1 MLTVMKGIV
10 RAYFLLFSPILLL
23 VLAGGYLLGNAL
35 IERELYRVRSD
46 ESTFL
51 ALASGRLDDELAV
64 PLRHVRS
71 ISEEPILL
79 EAASRN
85 DRDTM
90 AVQFTILMNRNPD
103 YAQVR
108 WLAPDGMERVRIDRQ
123 GQRLLRVADEQLQN
137 KVERYYFRDAMA
149 LPWERVYVSPLDLN
163 VEHGVIDRPFNPM
176 IRIAKRLRLGGHDLG
191 LLLINVQAA
200 RMLKAFANS
209 SGKATDHTMLFNQ
222 DGYWLRSPDPSQEW
236 GFMLDRPELTLKH
249 ASPQAWHAFWGAP
262 SGQMESADGLWSWTT
277 LYPAQNHDQLIWKA
291 ASLVPRSEL
300 LAIRTH
306 IWGSIL
312 VTCAMLLLL
321 FGAGVAALV
330 RSRRREQLAQQEAA
344 RLAQVKGDFIANMS
358 HEIRTPMNAI
368 MGLTYLLEQGG
379 LDDGQHALVR
389 KIHQAGQALL
399 GIINDILDFSK
410 IESGRLELERVPF
423 SMEEVLDHVAAIMS
437 TCVGEKH
444 LELVVSSAPEQ
455 VSHLIGDALR
465 LEQVLLNLTG
475 NAIKFTERGE
485 VEVKVELEAEQ
496 DGMATLLFRV
506 RDTGIGIPPEQQAN
520 IFNAFSQADSSTSRR
535 FGGTGLGLT
544 ISRRLVNL
552 MGGEIGVTSEL
563 GKGSEF
569 WFRVRLEQVERP
581 EALNERLQH
590 ISLLI
595 ADDNQ
600 VTRDALSMT
609 VGSLGWQ
616 SRVVESGEQALHHL
630 LRQGERFDVI
640 LLDWIMPGMDGL
652 ETCLA
657 IRRAFERQER
667 SPIIIMATA
676 YSQDELMHRPGSEQ
690 VDLVLHKPVTGSSL
704 YNAVAR
710 LIHEKRDHVEPLES
724 GQRRLRLPGVHVL
737 LVDDSD
743 INLEVA
749 TRLLQREGAEVITA
763 IDGERALACL
773 ADPARRIDLVLM
785 DVQMPVMDGYEAT
798 RRLRQLPGREETPVL
813 ALTAGVFKDQREAA
827 LASGMN
833 DFIAKPLD
841 VEQLIATLLRY
852 LPDSVLPLAVSDE
865 PLVQEPVAGI
875 DIDTGLR
882 NWGEA
887 SVYLKYLR
895 RFRDDYMTV
904 GTVLPDYIAQ
914 HETDAAASLTHK
926 IKGVAGSLS
935 LTDVA
940 RVSAELNEAIEQG
953 GDTSQLIAPFLEA
966 LERAQQSIDTY
977 AGREPGAVSS
987 PQAQGEAR
995 EACLH
1000 ALHQALVSEDL
1011 DLIEPAL
1018 SQAKSYLPCELV
1030 SEISAALELFDIP
1043 FATRKLED
1051 YLEERE
1057 EPAP

>member
-1 MLTVMKGIV
+1 
-10 RAYFLLFSPILLL
+10 
-23 VLAGGYLLGNAL
+23 
-35 IERELYRVRSD
+35 
-46 ESTFL
+46 
-51 ALASGRLDDELAV
+51 
-64 PLRHVRS
+64 
-71 ISEEPILL
+71 
-79 EAASRN
+79 
-85 DRDTM
+85 
-90 AVQFTILMNRNPD
+90 
-103 YAQVR
+103 
-108 WLAPDGMERVRIDRQ
+108 
-123 GQRLLRVADEQLQN
+123 
-137 KVERYYFRDAMA
+137 
-149 LPWERVYVSPLDLN
+149 
-163 VEHGVIDRPFNPM
+163 
-176 IRIAKRLRLGGHDLG
+176 
-191 LLLINVQAA
+191 
-200 RMLKAFANS
+200 
-209 SGKATDHTMLFNQ
+209 
-222 DGYWLRSPDPSQEW
+222 
-236 GFMLDRPELTLKH
+236 
-249 ASPQAWHAFWGAP
+249 
-262 SGQMESADGLWSWTT
+262 
-277 LYPAQNHDQLIWKA
+277 
-291 ASLVPRSEL
+291 
-300 LAIRTH
+300 
-306 IWGSIL
+306 
-312 VTCAMLLLL
+312 
-321 FGAGVAALV
+321 
-330 RSRRREQLAQQEAA
+330 
-344 RLAQVKGDFIANMS
+344 MS
-358 HEIRTPMNAI
+358 
-368 MGLTYLLEQGG
+368 
-379 LDDGQHALVR
+379 
-389 KIHQAGQALL
+389 K
-399 GIINDILDFSK
+399 
-410 IESGRLELERVPF
+410 
-423 SMEEVLDHVAAIMS
+423 
-437 TCVGEKH
+437 
-444 LELVVSSAPEQ
+444 
-455 VSHLIGDALR
+455 
-465 LEQVLLNLTG
+465 
-475 NAIKFTERGE
+475 
-485 VEVKVELEAEQ
+485 

-581 EALNERLQH
+581 EALSERLQH

-977 AGREPGAVSS
+977 AGRSQLPAGPGGGAGGVLARPASGS
-987 PQAQGEAR
+987 GE
-995 EACLH
+995 
-1000 ALHQALVSEDL
+1000 
-1011 DLIEPAL
+1011 
-1018 SQAKSYLPCELV
+1018 
-1030 SEISAALELFDIP
+1030 
-1043 FATRKLED
+1043 
-1051 YLEERE
+1051 
-1057 EPAP
+1057 

>member
-1 MLTVMKGIV
+1 MT
-10 RAYFLLFSPILLL
+10 
-23 VLAGGYLLGNAL
+23 
-35 IERELYRVRSD
+35 RS
-46 ESTFL
+46 
-51 ALASGRLDDELAV
+51 A
-64 PLRHVRS
+64 
-71 ISEEPILL
+71 
-79 EAASRN
+79 
-85 DRDTM
+85 
-90 AVQFTILMNRNPD
+90 
-103 YAQVR
+103 
-108 WLAPDGMERVRIDRQ
+108 
-123 GQRLLRVADEQLQN
+123 
-137 KVERYYFRDAMA
+137 KVGED
-149 LPWERVYVSPLDLN
+149 VK
-163 VEHGVIDRPFNPM
+163 
-176 IRIAKRLRLGGHDLG
+176 IRIAKRLRLGGRDLG

-200 RMLKAFANS
+200 RMLKEFADNR
-209 SGKATDHTMLFNQ
+209 GKAADHIMLFNQ
-222 DGYWLRSPDPSQEW
+222 DGYWLRSPDPSREW
-236 GFMLDRPELTLKH
+236 GFMLERPDLTLKQT
-249 ASPQAWHAFWGAP
+249 SPQAWQAFWDA
-262 SGQMESADGLWSWTT
+262 SNGQMESADGLWSWTT

-291 ASLVPRSEL
+291 ASLVPHSEL
-300 LAIRTH
+300 QAIRTH
-306 IWGSIL
+306 IWGIIL
-312 VTCAMLLLL
+312 AASAVLLLL

-330 RSRRREQLAQQEAA
+330 RSRHKEQLAQQEAA

-379 LDDGQHALVR
+379 LEDGQHALVR

-423 SMEEVLDHVAAIMS
+423 SLEEVLDHVAAIMS
-437 TCVGEKH
+437 TCVGQKH
-444 LELVVSSAPEQ
+444 LELVVSSAPEP

-485 VEVKVELEAEQ
+485 VEVKVVLESEQ

-552 MGGEIGVTSEL
+552 MGGDIGVTSEL

-657 IRRAFERQER
+657 IRRAFEQQER

-676 YSQDELMHRPGSEQ
+676 YSQDELMHRPGSDQ

-710 LIHEKRDHVEPLES
+710 LIHEKREHVEPLES
-724 GQRRLRLPGVHVL
+724 GQRRLRL
-737 LVDDSD
+737 
-743 INLEVA
+743 
-749 TRLLQREGAEVITA
+749 
-763 IDGERALACL
+763 
-773 ADPARRIDLVLM
+773 
-785 DVQMPVMDGYEAT
+785 
-798 RRLRQLPGREETPVL
+798 LPGREETPVL

-852 LPDSVLPLAVSDE
+852 LPDVVLPLTVNDE
-865 PLVQEPVAGI
+865 LLPHEPVAGI

-887 SVYLKYLR
+887 SIYLKYLR

-904 GTVLPDYIAQ
+904 GTVLPGYIAQ

-940 RVSAELNEAIEQG
+940 RISAELNEAIEQG

-966 LERAQQSIDTY
+966 LERAQHSIDTY
-977 AGREPGAVSS
+977 AGRGQLPAGPGGGAGGLPARPASG
-987 PQAQGEAR
+987 PGER
-995 EACLH
+995 G
-1000 ALHQALVSEDL
+1000 SGSD
-1011 DLIEPAL
+1011 
-1018 SQAKSYLPCELV
+1018 
-1030 SEISAALELFDIP
+1030 
-1043 FATRKLED
+1043 
-1051 YLEERE
+1051 
-1057 EPAP
+1057 

>member
-1 MLTVMKGIV
+1 MT
-10 RAYFLLFSPILLL
+10 
-23 VLAGGYLLGNAL
+23 
-35 IERELYRVRSD
+35 RS
-46 ESTFL
+46 
-51 ALASGRLDDELAV
+51 A
-64 PLRHVRS
+64 
-71 ISEEPILL
+71 
-79 EAASRN
+79 
-85 DRDTM
+85 
-90 AVQFTILMNRNPD
+90 
-103 YAQVR
+103 
-108 WLAPDGMERVRIDRQ
+108 
-123 GQRLLRVADEQLQN
+123 
-137 KVERYYFRDAMA
+137 KVGED
-149 LPWERVYVSPLDLN
+149 VK
-163 VEHGVIDRPFNPM
+163 
-176 IRIAKRLRLGGHDLG
+176 IRIAKRLRLGGRDLG

-200 RMLKAFANS
+200 RMLKEFADNR
-209 SGKATDHTMLFNQ
+209 GKAADHIMLFNQ
-222 DGYWLRSPDPSQEW
+222 DGYWLRSPDPSREW
-236 GFMLDRPELTLKH
+236 GFMLERPDLTLKQT
-249 ASPQAWHAFWGAP
+249 SPQAWQAFWDA
-262 SGQMESADGLWSWTT
+262 SNGQMESADGLWSWTT

-291 ASLVPRSEL
+291 ASLVPHSEL
-300 LAIRTH
+300 QAIRTH
-306 IWGSIL
+306 IWGIIL
-312 VTCAMLLLL
+312 AASAVLLLL

-330 RSRRREQLAQQEAA
+330 RSRHKEQLAQQEAA

-379 LDDGQHALVR
+379 LEDGQHALVR

-423 SMEEVLDHVAAIMS
+423 SLEEVLDHVAAIMS
-437 TCVGEKH
+437 TCVGQKH
-444 LELVVSSAPEQ
+444 LELVVSSAPEP

-485 VEVKVELEAEQ
+485 VEVKVVLESEQ

-552 MGGEIGVTSEL
+552 MGGDIGVTSEL

-657 IRRAFERQER
+657 IRRAFEQQER

-676 YSQDELMHRPGSEQ
+676 YSQDELMHRPGSDQ

-710 LIHEKRDHVEPLES
+710 LIHEKREHVEPLES
-724 GQRRLRLPGVHVL
+724 GQRRLRLPGVHILLVDDSDINLEVATRLLQREGAEVITAIDGERALACLADPARRIDLVLHKPVTGSSLYNAVARLIHEKREHVEPLESGQRRLRLPGVHIL

-798 RRLRQLPGREETPVL
+798 RRLRLLPGREETPVL

-852 LPDSVLPLAVSDE
+852 LPDVVLPLTVNDE
-865 PLVQEPVAGI
+865 LLPHEPVAGI

-887 SVYLKYLR
+887 SIYLKYLR

-904 GTVLPDYIAQ
+904 GTVLPGYIAQ

-940 RVSAELNEAIEQG
+940 RISAELNEAIEQG

-966 LERAQQSIDTY
+966 LERAQHSIDTY
-977 AGREPGAVSS
+977 AGRGQLPAGPGGGAGGLPARPASG
-987 PQAQGEAR
+987 PGER
-995 EACLH
+995 G
-1000 ALHQALVSEDL
+1000 SGSD
-1011 DLIEPAL
+1011 
-1018 SQAKSYLPCELV
+1018 
-1030 SEISAALELFDIP
+1030 
-1043 FATRKLED
+1043 
-1051 YLEERE
+1051 
-1057 EPAP
+1057 

>member
-1 MLTVMKGIV
+1 M
-10 RAYFLLFSPILLL
+10 
-23 VLAGGYLLGNAL
+23 
-35 IERELYRVRSD
+35 
-46 ESTFL
+46 
-51 ALASGRLDDELAV
+51 
-64 PLRHVRS
+64 
-71 ISEEPILL
+71 SEEPILL
-79 EAASRN
+79 EAAARN
-85 DRDTM
+85 DRDTL
-90 AVQFTILMNRNPD
+90 AVQFTILLNRNPD

-123 GQRLLRVADEQLQN
+123 GQRLWRVTDDQLQN
-137 KVERYYFRDAMA
+137 KGERYYFRDAMA

-176 IRIAKRLRLGGHDLG
+176 IRIAKRLRLGGRDLG

-200 RMLKAFANS
+200 RMLKEFADNR
-209 SGKATDHTMLFNQ
+209 GKVADHIMLFNQ
-222 DGYWLRSPDPSQEW
+222 DGYWLRSPDPSREW
-236 GFMLDRPELTLKH
+236 GFMLERPDLTLKQT
-249 ASPQAWHAFWGAP
+249 SPQAWQAFWDA
-262 SGQMESADGLWSWTT
+262 SNGQMESADGLWSWTT

-291 ASLVPRSEL
+291 ASLVPHSEL
-300 LAIRTH
+300 QAIRTH
-306 IWGSIL
+306 IWGIIL
-312 VTCAMLLLL
+312 AASAVLLLL

-330 RSRRREQLAQQEAA
+330 RSRHKEQLAQQEAA

-358 HEIRTPMNAI
+358 HEIRPPMNAI

-399 GIINDILDFSK
+399 GIINDILDF
-410 IESGRLELERVPF
+410 
-423 SMEEVLDHVAAIMS
+423 
-437 TCVGEKH
+437 
-444 LELVVSSAPEQ
+444 
-455 VSHLIGDALR
+455 
-465 LEQVLLNLTG
+465 
-475 NAIKFTERGE
+475 
-485 VEVKVELEAEQ
+485 
-496 DGMATLLFRV
+496 GMATLLFRV

-552 MGGEIGVTSEL
+552 MGGDIGVTSEL

-657 IRRAFERQER
+657 IRRAFEQQER

-676 YSQDELMHRPGSEQ
+676 YSQDELMHRPGSDQ

-710 LIHEKRDHVEPLES
+710 LIHEKREHVEPLES
-724 GQRRLRLPGVHVL
+724 GQRRLRLPGVHIL

-749 TRLLQREGAEVITA
+749 TRLLQREGAEVMTA

-798 RRLRQLPGREETPVL
+798 RRLRLLPGREETPVL

-852 LPDSVLPLAVSDE
+852 LPDVVLPLTVNDE
-865 PLVQEPVAGI
+865 RLPHEPVAGI

-904 GTVLPDYIAQ
+904 GTVLPGYIAQ

-926 IKGVAGSLS
+926 LKGVAGSLS

-940 RVSAELNEAIEQG
+940 RISAELNEAIEQG

-966 LERAQQSIDTY
+966 LERAQHSIDTY

-987 PQAQGEAR
+987 PLAQEEAR
-995 EACLH
+995 EVCLH

-1018 SQAKSYLPCELV
+1018 SQAMSHLPCELV

-1051 YLEERE
+1051 YLEDRE

>member
-1 MLTVMKGIV
+1 
-10 RAYFLLFSPILLL
+10 
-23 VLAGGYLLGNAL
+23 
-35 IERELYRVRSD
+35 
-46 ESTFL
+46 
-51 ALASGRLDDELAV
+51 
-64 PLRHVRS
+64 
-71 ISEEPILL
+71 
-79 EAASRN
+79 
-85 DRDTM
+85 
-90 AVQFTILMNRNPD
+90 
-103 YAQVR
+103 
-108 WLAPDGMERVRIDRQ
+108 
-123 GQRLLRVADEQLQN
+123 
-137 KVERYYFRDAMA
+137 
-149 LPWERVYVSPLDLN
+149 
-163 VEHGVIDRPFNPM
+163 M
-176 IRIAKRLRLGGHDLG
+176 IRIAKRLRLGDRDLG
-191 LLLINVQAA
+191 LLLINVQAG
-200 RMLKAFANS
+200 RMLKEFANS
-209 SGKATDHTMLFNQ
+209 SGKAAAHTMLLNQ
-222 DGYWLRSPDPSQEW
+222 DGYWLRNPDPAQEW
-236 GFMLDRPELTLKH
+236 GFMLERPDLTLRLT
-249 ASPQAWHAFWGAP
+249 SPQAWQTLWGA
-262 SGQMESADGLWSWTT
+262 SNGQFESADGLWSWTT
-277 LYPAQNHDQLIWKA
+277 LYPALNHDQLIWKA
-291 ASLVPRSEL
+291 ASMVPRSEL

-306 IWGSIL
+306 IWMSISA
-312 VTCAMLLLL
+312 TCATLLLL
-321 FGAGVAALV
+321 FGIGVASLV
-330 RSRRREQLAQQEAA
+330 RSWRREQLAQQEAA
-344 RLAQVKGDFIANMS
+344 RLARVKGDFIANMS

-368 MGLTYLLEQGG
+368 MGVTYLLEQGV
-379 LDDGQHALVR
+379 LDDGQRALVR
-389 KIHQAGQALL
+389 KIHQAGHALL

-410 IESGRLELERVPF
+410 IESGRLELEQAPF
-423 SMEEVLDHVAAIMS
+423 SLEEVLDHVAAIMS
-437 TCVGEKH
+437 TCVGDKH
-444 LELVVSSAPEQ
+444 LELVVGSAPEQ
-455 VSHLIGDALR
+455 AGHLIGDALR

-544 ISRRLVNL
+544 ISRRLVSL
-552 MGGEIGVTSEL
+552 MGGDIGVTSEL

-569 WFRVRLEQVERP
+569 WFRVRLALVTQP
-581 EALNERLQH
+581 EAFNERLQH
-590 ISLLI
+590 VSLLI

-600 VTRDALSMT
+600 VTRDTLSMT

-630 LRQGERFDVI
+630 LGQGERFDVI
-640 LLDWIMPGMDGL
+640 LLDWMMPGMDGL
-652 ETCLA
+652 ETCIA
-657 IRRAFERQER
+657 IRRAFERQEH

-676 YSQDELMHRPGSEQ
+676 YSQDELMRRPGSDQ

-710 LIHEKRDHVEPLES
+710 LIHEKREQVAPLES

-798 RRLRQLPGREETPVL
+798 RRLRQLPGREGTPVL

-852 LPDSVLPLAVSDE
+852 LPDSVAPLTVNDFARES
-865 PLVQEPVAGI
+865 VAGI

-914 HETDAAASLTHK
+914 HEIDAAASLTHK

-940 RVSAELNEAIEQG
+940 RISAELNEAIEQG
-953 GDTSQLIAPFLEA
+953 GDTSQLIPPFLEA
-966 LERAQQSIDTY
+966 LERAQQAIDTY
-977 AGREPGAVSS
+977 AGREPGAINS
-987 PQAQGEAR
+987 PLVQGEVQ
-995 EACLH
+995 EVYLH

-1011 DLIEPAL
+1011 ELIEPAL
-1018 SQAKSYLPCELV
+1018 GQARSYLPCKLV
-1030 SEISAALELFDIP
+1030 NEISAALELFDIP
-1043 FATRKLED
+1043 LATRT
-1051 YLEERE
+1051 LEEYLWDRE
-1057 EPAP
+1057 ESAP

>member
-1 MLTVMKGIV
+1 
-10 RAYFLLFSPILLL
+10 
-23 VLAGGYLLGNAL
+23 
-35 IERELYRVRSD
+35 
-46 ESTFL
+46 
-51 ALASGRLDDELAV
+51 
-64 PLRHVRS
+64 
-71 ISEEPILL
+71 
-79 EAASRN
+79 
-85 DRDTM
+85 
-90 AVQFTILMNRNPD
+90 
-103 YAQVR
+103 
-108 WLAPDGMERVRIDRQ
+108 
-123 GQRLLRVADEQLQN
+123 
-137 KVERYYFRDAMA
+137 
-149 LPWERVYVSPLDLN
+149 
-163 VEHGVIDRPFNPM
+163 
-176 IRIAKRLRLGGHDLG
+176 
-191 LLLINVQAA
+191 
-200 RMLKAFANS
+200 
-209 SGKATDHTMLFNQ
+209 
-222 DGYWLRSPDPSQEW
+222 
-236 GFMLDRPELTLKH
+236 
-249 ASPQAWHAFWGAP
+249 
-262 SGQMESADGLWSWTT
+262 
-277 LYPAQNHDQLIWKA
+277 
-291 ASLVPRSEL
+291 
-300 LAIRTH
+300 
-306 IWGSIL
+306 
-312 VTCAMLLLL
+312 
-321 FGAGVAALV
+321 
-330 RSRRREQLAQQEAA
+330 
-344 RLAQVKGDFIANMS
+344 
-358 HEIRTPMNAI
+358 
-368 MGLTYLLEQGG
+368 
-379 LDDGQHALVR
+379 
-389 KIHQAGQALL
+389 
-399 GIINDILDFSK
+399 
-410 IESGRLELERVPF
+410 
-423 SMEEVLDHVAAIMS
+423 
-437 TCVGEKH
+437 
-444 LELVVSSAPEQ
+444 
-455 VSHLIGDALR
+455 
-465 LEQVLLNLTG
+465 
-475 NAIKFTERGE
+475 
-485 VEVKVELEAEQ
+485 
-496 DGMATLLFRV
+496 
-506 RDTGIGIPPEQQAN
+506 
-520 IFNAFSQADSSTSRR
+520 
-535 FGGTGLGLT
+535 
-544 ISRRLVNL
+544 
-552 MGGEIGVTSEL
+552 MGGDIGVTSEL

-581 EALNERLQH
+581 EAFNERLQH
-590 ISLLI
+590 VSLLI

-600 VTRDALSMT
+600 VTRDTLAMT

-652 ETCLA
+652 ETCVA
-657 IRRAFERQER
+657 IRRAFELQER

-676 YSQDELMHRPGSEQ
+676 YSQDELMRRPGSEQ

-710 LIHEKRDHVEPLES
+710 LIHEKREHVEPLES
-724 GQRRLRLPGVHVL
+724 GQRRLRLPDVHVL

-865 PLVQEPVAGI
+865 PLAQKPVAGI

>member
-1 MLTVMKGIV
+1 M
-10 RAYFLLFSPILLL
+10 
-23 VLAGGYLLGNAL
+23 
-35 IERELYRVRSD
+35 
-46 ESTFL
+46 
-51 ALASGRLDDELAV
+51 

-71 ISEEPILL
+71 MSEEPILL
-79 EAASRN
+79 EAAARN
-85 DRDTM
+85 DRDTL
-90 AVQFTILMNRNPD
+90 AVQFTILLNRNPD

-123 GQRLLRVADEQLQN
+123 GQRLWRVTDDQLQN
-137 KVERYYFRDAMA
+137 KGERYYFRDAMA

-176 IRIAKRLRLGGHDLG
+176 IRIAKRLRLGGRDLG

-200 RMLKAFANS
+200 RMLKEFADNR
-209 SGKATDHTMLFNQ
+209 GKAADHIMLFNQ
-222 DGYWLRSPDPSQEW
+222 DGYWLRSPDPSREW
-236 GFMLDRPELTLKH
+236 GFMLERPDLTLKQT
-249 ASPQAWHAFWGAP
+249 SPQAWQAFWDA
-262 SGQMESADGLWSWTT
+262 SNGQMESADGLWSWTT

-291 ASLVPRSEL
+291 ASLVPHSEL
-300 LAIRTH
+300 QAIRTH
-306 IWGSIL
+306 IWGIIL
-312 VTCAMLLLL
+312 AASAVLLLL

-330 RSRRREQLAQQEAA
+330 RSRHKEQLAQQEAA

-358 HEIRTPMNAI
+358 HEIRPPMNAI

-399 GIINDILDFSK
+399 GIINDILDF
-410 IESGRLELERVPF
+410 
-423 SMEEVLDHVAAIMS
+423 
-437 TCVGEKH
+437 
-444 LELVVSSAPEQ
+444 
-455 VSHLIGDALR
+455 
-465 LEQVLLNLTG
+465 
-475 NAIKFTERGE
+475 
-485 VEVKVELEAEQ
+485 
-496 DGMATLLFRV
+496 GMATLLFRV

-552 MGGEIGVTSEL
+552 MGGDIGVTSEL

-657 IRRAFERQER
+657 IRRAFEQQER

-676 YSQDELMHRPGSEQ
+676 YSQDELMHRPGSDQ

-710 LIHEKRDHVEPLES
+710 LIHEKREHVEPLES
-724 GQRRLRLPGVHVL
+724 GQRRLRLPGVHIL

-749 TRLLQREGAEVITA
+749 TRLLQREGAEVMTA

-798 RRLRQLPGREETPVL
+798 RRLRLLPGREETPVL

-852 LPDSVLPLAVSDE
+852 LPDVVLPLTVNDE
-865 PLVQEPVAGI
+865 RLPHEPVAGI

-904 GTVLPDYIAQ
+904 GTVLPGYIAQ

-926 IKGVAGSLS
+926 LKGVAGSLS

-940 RVSAELNEAIEQG
+940 RISAELNEAIEQG

-966 LERAQQSIDTY
+966 LERAQHSIDTY

-987 PQAQGEAR
+987 PLAQEEAR
-995 EACLH
+995 EVCLH

-1018 SQAKSYLPCELV
+1018 SQAMSHLPCELV

-1051 YLEERE
+1051 YLEDRE

>member
-1 MLTVMKGIV
+1 M
-10 RAYFLLFSPILLL
+10 
-23 VLAGGYLLGNAL
+23 
-35 IERELYRVRSD
+35 
-46 ESTFL
+46 
-51 ALASGRLDDELAV
+51 
-64 PLRHVRS
+64 
-71 ISEEPILL
+71 SEEPILL
-79 EAASRN
+79 EAAARN
-85 DRDTM
+85 DRDTL
-90 AVQFTILMNRNPD
+90 AVQFTILLNRNPD

-123 GQRLLRVADEQLQN
+123 GQRLWRVTDDQLQN
-137 KVERYYFRDAMA
+137 KGERYYFRDAMA

-176 IRIAKRLRLGGHDLG
+176 IRIAKRLRLGGRDLG

-200 RMLKAFANS
+200 RMLKEFADNR
-209 SGKATDHTMLFNQ
+209 GKAADHIMLFNQ
-222 DGYWLRSPDPSQEW
+222 DGYWLRSPDPSREW
-236 GFMLDRPELTLKH
+236 GFMLERPDLTLKQT
-249 ASPQAWHAFWGAP
+249 SPQAWQAFWDA
-262 SGQMESADGLWSWTT
+262 SNGQMESADGLWSWTT

-291 ASLVPRSEL
+291 ASLVPHSEL
-300 LAIRTH
+300 QAIRTH
-306 IWGSIL
+306 IWGIIL
-312 VTCAMLLLL
+312 AASAVLLLL

-330 RSRRREQLAQQEAA
+330 RSRHKEQLAQQEAA
-344 RLAQVKGDFIANMS
+344 RLALVKGDFIANMS
-358 HEIRTPMNAI
+358 HEIRPPMNAI

-399 GIINDILDFSK
+399 GIINDILDF
-410 IESGRLELERVPF
+410 
-423 SMEEVLDHVAAIMS
+423 
-437 TCVGEKH
+437 
-444 LELVVSSAPEQ
+444 
-455 VSHLIGDALR
+455 
-465 LEQVLLNLTG
+465 
-475 NAIKFTERGE
+475 
-485 VEVKVELEAEQ
+485 
-496 DGMATLLFRV
+496 GMATLLFRV

-552 MGGEIGVTSEL
+552 MGGDIGVTSEL

-657 IRRAFERQER
+657 IRRAFEQQER

-676 YSQDELMHRPGSEQ
+676 YSQDELMHRPGSDQ

-710 LIHEKRDHVEPLES
+710 LIHEKREHVEPLES
-724 GQRRLRLPGVHVL
+724 GQRRLRLPGVHIL

-749 TRLLQREGAEVITA
+749 TRLLQREGAEVMTA

-798 RRLRQLPGREETPVL
+798 RRLRLLPGREETPVL

-852 LPDSVLPLAVSDE
+852 LPDVVLPLTVNDE
-865 PLVQEPVAGI
+865 RLPHEPVAGI

-904 GTVLPDYIAQ
+904 GTVLPGYIAQ

-926 IKGVAGSLS
+926 LKGVAGSLS

-940 RVSAELNEAIEQG
+940 RISAELNEAIEQG

-966 LERAQQSIDTY
+966 LERAQHSIDTY

-987 PQAQGEAR
+987 PLAQEEAR
-995 EACLH
+995 EVCLH

-1018 SQAKSYLPCELV
+1018 SQAMSHLPCELV

-1051 YLEERE
+1051 YLEDRE

>member
-10 RAYFLLFSPILLL
+10 RTYILLFSPILLL

-51 ALASGRLDDELAV
+51 ALASGRLDGELAV

-71 ISEEPILL
+71 MSEEPILL
-79 EAASRN
+79 EAAARN
-85 DRDTM
+85 DRDTL
-90 AVQFTILMNRNPD
+90 AVQFTILLNRNPD

-108 WLAPDGMERVRIDRQ
+108 WLASDGMERVRIDRQ
-123 GQRLLRVADEQLQN
+123 GQRLWRVTDDQLQN
-137 KVERYYFRDAMA
+137 KGERYYFRDAMA

-176 IRIAKRLRLGGHDLG
+176 IRIAKRLRLGGRDLG

-200 RMLKAFANS
+200 RMLKEFADNR
-209 SGKATDHTMLFNQ
+209 GKAADHIMLFNQ
-222 DGYWLRSPDPSQEW
+222 DGYWLRSPDPSREW
-236 GFMLDRPELTLKH
+236 GFMLERPDLTLKQT
-249 ASPQAWHAFWGAP
+249 SPQAWQAFWDA
-262 SGQMESADGLWSWTT
+262 SNGQMESADGLWSWTT

-291 ASLVPRSEL
+291 ASLVPHSEL
-300 LAIRTH
+300 QAIRTH
-306 IWGSIL
+306 IWGIIL
-312 VTCAMLLLL
+312 AASAVLLLL

-330 RSRRREQLAQQEAA
+330 RSRHKEQLAQQEAA

-423 SMEEVLDHVAAIMS
+423 SLEEVLDHVAAIMS
-437 TCVGEKH
+437 TCVGQKH
-444 LELVVSSAPEQ
+444 LELVVSSAPEP

-485 VEVKVELEAEQ
+485 VEVKVVLEAEQ

-552 MGGEIGVTSEL
+552 MGGDIGVTSEL

-657 IRRAFERQER
+657 IRRAFEQQER

-710 LIHEKRDHVEPLES
+710 LIHEKREHVEPLES
-724 GQRRLRLPGVHVL
+724 GQRRLRLPGVHIL

-798 RRLRQLPGREETPVL
+798 RRLRLLPGREETPVL

-852 LPDSVLPLAVSDE
+852 LPDVVLPLTVNDE
-865 PLVQEPVAGI
+865 LLPHEPVAGI

-904 GTVLPDYIAQ
+904 GTVLPGYIAQ

-926 IKGVAGSLS
+926 LKGVAGSLS

-940 RVSAELNEAIEQG
+940 RISAELNEAIEQG

-966 LERAQQSIDTY
+966 LERAQHSIDTY

-987 PQAQGEAR
+987 PLAQGEAR
-995 EACLH
+995 EVCLH

-1018 SQAKSYLPCELV
+1018 SQARSHLPCELV

-1043 FATRKLED
+1043 FATRKLEE
-1051 YLEERE
+1051 YLEDRE

>member
-1 MLTVMKGIV
+1 MT
-10 RAYFLLFSPILLL
+10 
-23 VLAGGYLLGNAL
+23 
-35 IERELYRVRSD
+35 RS
-46 ESTFL
+46 
-51 ALASGRLDDELAV
+51 A
-64 PLRHVRS
+64 
-71 ISEEPILL
+71 
-79 EAASRN
+79 
-85 DRDTM
+85 
-90 AVQFTILMNRNPD
+90 
-103 YAQVR
+103 
-108 WLAPDGMERVRIDRQ
+108 
-123 GQRLLRVADEQLQN
+123 
-137 KVERYYFRDAMA
+137 KVGED
-149 LPWERVYVSPLDLN
+149 VK
-163 VEHGVIDRPFNPM
+163 
-176 IRIAKRLRLGGHDLG
+176 IRIAKRLRLGGRDLG

-200 RMLKAFANS
+200 RMLKEFADNR
-209 SGKATDHTMLFNQ
+209 GKAADHIMLFNQ
-222 DGYWLRSPDPSQEW
+222 DGYWLRSPDPSREW
-236 GFMLDRPELTLKH
+236 GFMLERPDLTLKQT
-249 ASPQAWHAFWGAP
+249 SPQAWQAFWDA
-262 SGQMESADGLWSWTT
+262 SNGQMESADGLWSWTT

-291 ASLVPRSEL
+291 ASLVPHSEL
-300 LAIRTH
+300 QAIRTH
-306 IWGSIL
+306 IWGIIL
-312 VTCAMLLLL
+312 AASAVLLLL

-330 RSRRREQLAQQEAA
+330 RSRHKEQLAQQEAA

-379 LDDGQHALVR
+379 LEDGQHALVR

-410 IESGRLELERVPF
+410 IESGRLKLERVPF
-423 SMEEVLDHVAAIMS
+423 SLEEVLDHVAAIMS
-437 TCVGEKH
+437 TCVGQKH
-444 LELVVSSAPEQ
+444 LELVVSSAPEP

-485 VEVKVELEAEQ
+485 VEVKVVLESEQ

-552 MGGEIGVTSEL
+552 MGGDIGVTSEL

-657 IRRAFERQER
+657 IRRAFEQQER

-676 YSQDELMHRPGSEQ
+676 YSQDELMHRPGSDQ

-710 LIHEKRDHVEPLES
+710 LIHEKREHVEPLES
-724 GQRRLRLPGVHVL
+724 GQRRLRLPGVHIL

-749 TRLLQREGAEVITA
+749 TRLLHREGAEVITA

-798 RRLRQLPGREETPVL
+798 RRLRLLPGREETPVL

-852 LPDSVLPLAVSDE
+852 LPDCVLPLTVSDE
-865 PLVQEPVAGI
+865 PLPHEPVAGI

-926 IKGVAGSLS
+926 LKGVAGSLS

-940 RVSAELNEAIEQG
+940 RISAELNEAIEQG
-953 GDTSQLIAPFLEA
+953 SDTSQLIAPFLEA
-966 LERAQQSIDTY
+966 LERAQHSIDTY

-987 PQAQGEAR
+987 PLAQGEAR
-995 EACLH
+995 EVCLH

-1018 SQAKSYLPCELV
+1018 SQARSHLPCELV

-1051 YLEERE
+1051 YLEDRE

>member
-1 MLTVMKGIV
+1 M
-10 RAYFLLFSPILLL
+10 
-23 VLAGGYLLGNAL
+23 
-35 IERELYRVRSD
+35 
-46 ESTFL
+46 
-51 ALASGRLDDELAV
+51 
-64 PLRHVRS
+64 
-71 ISEEPILL
+71 
-79 EAASRN
+79 
-85 DRDTM
+85 
-90 AVQFTILMNRNPD
+90 
-103 YAQVR
+103 
-108 WLAPDGMERVRIDRQ
+108 
-123 GQRLLRVADEQLQN
+123 
-137 KVERYYFRDAMA
+137 
-149 LPWERVYVSPLDLN
+149 
-163 VEHGVIDRPFNPM
+163 
-176 IRIAKRLRLGGHDLG
+176 
-191 LLLINVQAA
+191 
-200 RMLKAFANS
+200 
-209 SGKATDHTMLFNQ
+209 
-222 DGYWLRSPDPSQEW
+222 
-236 GFMLDRPELTLKH
+236 
-249 ASPQAWHAFWGAP
+249 
-262 SGQMESADGLWSWTT
+262 
-277 LYPAQNHDQLIWKA
+277 
-291 ASLVPRSEL
+291 
-300 LAIRTH
+300 
-306 IWGSIL
+306 
-312 VTCAMLLLL
+312 
-321 FGAGVAALV
+321 
-330 RSRRREQLAQQEAA
+330 
-344 RLAQVKGDFIANMS
+344 GD
-358 HEIRTPMNAI
+358 
-368 MGLTYLLEQGG
+368 
-379 LDDGQHALVR
+379 
-389 KIHQAGQALL
+389 
-399 GIINDILDFSK
+399 
-410 IESGRLELERVPF
+410 
-423 SMEEVLDHVAAIMS
+423 
-437 TCVGEKH
+437 
-444 LELVVSSAPEQ
+444 
-455 VSHLIGDALR
+455 
-465 LEQVLLNLTG
+465 
-475 NAIKFTERGE
+475 
-485 VEVKVELEAEQ
+485 
-496 DGMATLLFRV
+496 
-506 RDTGIGIPPEQQAN
+506 
-520 IFNAFSQADSSTSRR
+520 
-535 FGGTGLGLT
+535 
-544 ISRRLVNL
+544 
-552 MGGEIGVTSEL
+552 IGVTSEL

-640 LLDWIMPGMDGL
+640 LLDWVMPGMDGL

-657 IRRAFERQER
+657 IRRAFEQQER

-676 YSQDELMHRPGSEQ
+676 YSQDELMHRPGSDQ

-710 LIHEKRDHVEPLES
+710 LIHEKREHVEPLES
-724 GQRRLRLPGVHVL
+724 GQRRLRLPGVHIL

-749 TRLLQREGAEVITA
+749 TRLLQREGAEVMTA

-798 RRLRQLPGREETPVL
+798 RRLRLLPGREETPVL

-852 LPDSVLPLAVSDE
+852 LPDVVLPLTVNDE
-865 PLVQEPVAGI
+865 RLPHEPVAGI

-904 GTVLPDYIAQ
+904 GTVLPGYIAQ

-926 IKGVAGSLS
+926 LKGVAGSLS

-940 RVSAELNEAIEQG
+940 RISAELNEAIEQG

-966 LERAQQSIDTY
+966 LERAQHSIDTY

-987 PQAQGEAR
+987 PLAQGEAR
-995 EACLH
+995 EVCLH

-1018 SQAKSYLPCELV
+1018 SQARSHLPCELV
-1030 SEISAALELFDIP
+1030 CEISAALELFDIP
-1043 FATRKLED
+1043 FATRKLEE
-1051 YLEERE
+1051 YLEDRE

>member
-1 MLTVMKGIV
+1 M
-10 RAYFLLFSPILLL
+10 
-23 VLAGGYLLGNAL
+23 
-35 IERELYRVRSD
+35 
-46 ESTFL
+46 
-51 ALASGRLDDELAV
+51 

-71 ISEEPILL
+71 MSEEPILL
-79 EAASRN
+79 EAAARN
-85 DRDTM
+85 DRDTL
-90 AVQFTILMNRNPD
+90 AVQFTILLNRNPD

-123 GQRLLRVADEQLQN
+123 GQRLWRVTDDQLQN
-137 KVERYYFRDAMA
+137 KGERYYFRDAMA

-176 IRIAKRLRLGGHDLG
+176 IRIAKRLRLGGRDLG

-200 RMLKAFANS
+200 RMLKEFADNR
-209 SGKATDHTMLFNQ
+209 GKAADHIMLFNQ
-222 DGYWLRSPDPSQEW
+222 DGYWLRSPDPSREW
-236 GFMLDRPELTLKH
+236 GFMLERPDLTLKQT
-249 ASPQAWHAFWGAP
+249 SPQAWQAFWDA
-262 SGQMESADGLWSWTT
+262 SNGQMESADGLWSWTT

-291 ASLVPRSEL
+291 ASLVPHSEL
-300 LAIRTH
+300 QAIRTH
-306 IWGSIL
+306 IWGIIL
-312 VTCAMLLLL
+312 AASAVLLLL

-330 RSRRREQLAQQEAA
+330 RSRHKEQLAQQEAA
-344 RLAQVKGDFIANMS
+344 RLALVKGDFIANMS
-358 HEIRTPMNAI
+358 HEIRPPMNAI

-399 GIINDILDFSK
+399 GIINDILDF
-410 IESGRLELERVPF
+410 
-423 SMEEVLDHVAAIMS
+423 
-437 TCVGEKH
+437 
-444 LELVVSSAPEQ
+444 
-455 VSHLIGDALR
+455 
-465 LEQVLLNLTG
+465 
-475 NAIKFTERGE
+475 
-485 VEVKVELEAEQ
+485 
-496 DGMATLLFRV
+496 GMATLLFRV

-552 MGGEIGVTSEL
+552 MGGDIGVTSEL

-657 IRRAFERQER
+657 IRRAFEQQER

-676 YSQDELMHRPGSEQ
+676 YSQDELMHRPGSDQ

-710 LIHEKRDHVEPLES
+710 LIHEKREHVEPLES
-724 GQRRLRLPGVHVL
+724 GQRRLRLPGVHIL

-749 TRLLQREGAEVITA
+749 TRLLQREGAEVMTA

-798 RRLRQLPGREETPVL
+798 RRLRLLPGREETPVL

-852 LPDSVLPLAVSDE
+852 LPDVVLPLTVNDE
-865 PLVQEPVAGI
+865 RLPHEPVAGI

-904 GTVLPDYIAQ
+904 GTVLPGYIAQ

-926 IKGVAGSLS
+926 LKGVAGSLS

-940 RVSAELNEAIEQG
+940 RISAELNEAIEQG

-966 LERAQQSIDTY
+966 LERAQHSIDTY

-987 PQAQGEAR
+987 PLAQEEAR
-995 EACLH
+995 EVCLH

-1018 SQAKSYLPCELV
+1018 SQAMSHLPCELV

-1051 YLEERE
+1051 YLEDRE

>member
-1 MLTVMKGIV
+1 M
-10 RAYFLLFSPILLL
+10 
-23 VLAGGYLLGNAL
+23 
-35 IERELYRVRSD
+35 
-46 ESTFL
+46 
-51 ALASGRLDDELAV
+51 
-64 PLRHVRS
+64 
-71 ISEEPILL
+71 
-79 EAASRN
+79 
-85 DRDTM
+85 
-90 AVQFTILMNRNPD
+90 
-103 YAQVR
+103 
-108 WLAPDGMERVRIDRQ
+108 
-123 GQRLLRVADEQLQN
+123 
-137 KVERYYFRDAMA
+137 
-149 LPWERVYVSPLDLN
+149 
-163 VEHGVIDRPFNPM
+163 
-176 IRIAKRLRLGGHDLG
+176 
-191 LLLINVQAA
+191 
-200 RMLKAFANS
+200 
-209 SGKATDHTMLFNQ
+209 
-222 DGYWLRSPDPSQEW
+222 
-236 GFMLDRPELTLKH
+236 
-249 ASPQAWHAFWGAP
+249 
-262 SGQMESADGLWSWTT
+262 
-277 LYPAQNHDQLIWKA
+277 
-291 ASLVPRSEL
+291 
-300 LAIRTH
+300 
-306 IWGSIL
+306 
-312 VTCAMLLLL
+312 
-321 FGAGVAALV
+321 
-330 RSRRREQLAQQEAA
+330 
-344 RLAQVKGDFIANMS
+344 
-358 HEIRTPMNAI
+358 
-368 MGLTYLLEQGG
+368 
-379 LDDGQHALVR
+379 
-389 KIHQAGQALL
+389 
-399 GIINDILDFSK
+399 
-410 IESGRLELERVPF
+410 
-423 SMEEVLDHVAAIMS
+423 AAIMS

-581 EALNERLQH
+581 EALSERLQH

-710 LIHEKRDHVEPLES
+710 LIHEKRDHVKPLES
-724 GQRRLRLPGVHVL
+724 GQRRLGLPGVRVL
-737 LVDDSD
+737 LVDDSH
-743 INLEVA
+743 IIPEVA

-785 DVQMPVMDGYEAT
+785 DVQMPVMDGYEAS
-798 RRLRQLPGREETPVL
+798 RRLSQLPGREETPVL

-1030 SEISAALELFDIP
+1030 SEISAALELSDIP

-1051 YLEERE
+1051 YLEDRE